1 MPEEHGYRTES
12 QSSNIPILACC
23 LIECFW
29 ACPIPI
35 HIGRVAG
42 QLGSLLVDGRLPLP
56 GSCTPAFPTQ
66 KPFPICEASSWQGP
80 GPRGAL
86 GRGQGSPGH
95 LVATWHRLK
104 YRVWCFHLPV
114 CPKDASM
121 LLFDLRR
128 GLSNSWQARLT
139 HKNNVSLVLL
149 KMQIK
154 NKRNPGKK
162 LKSVEII
169 NTELSWQLSGLHLV
183 KYVID

>member
-1 MPEEHGYRTES
+1 
-12 QSSNIPILACC
+12 
-23 LIECFW
+23 
-29 ACPIPI
+29 
-35 HIGRVAG
+35 
-42 QLGSLLVDGRLPLP
+42 
-56 GSCTPAFPTQ
+56 
-66 KPFPICEASSWQGP
+66 
-80 GPRGAL
+80 
-86 GRGQGSPGH
+86 
-95 LVATWHRLK
+95 
-104 YRVWCFHLPV
+104 
-114 CPKDASM
+114 M